1 MRYRRFPALD
11 TDISVLGFEAR
22 WASPD
27 GSDLCLMPSA
37 SDPARRARAGRQLR
51 RHGSGLRRV
60 GAAGGPGAAGV
71 DRSDAGRGNQGRGT
85 RTRAAVRHPDPG
97 RRGVSRGHVTSCTET
112 SLRELGVDTIDL
124 QQLHIYWP
132 TWGLEGYWMDE
143 LHALKQAGKVRSVG
157 VSVPDHRADMVVALV
172 QSGLVDSVQ
181 TIVNIFDS
189 QPLDVL
195 VPICE
200 QHGVAVIAR
209 CILDEVD

>member
-1 MRYRRFPALD
+1 MGFAGWFGSVSDAECERSLHAALGLGVNFVD
-11 TDISVLGFEAR
+11 T
-22 WASPD
+22 
-27 GSDLCLMPSA
+27 
-37 SDPARRARAGRQLR
+37 ARAYGE
-51 RHGSGLRRV
+51 SERRV
-60 GAAGGPGAAGV
+60 GQALQAWTGPMPVVATKVEALGPVRQFAIPIPV
-71 DRSDAGRGNQGRGT
+71 DEAFPVARHVVHGDEPA
-85 RTRAAVRHPDPG
+85 RA
-97 RRGVSRGHVTSCTET
+97 RRGHHR
-112 SLRELGVDTIDL
+112 L
-124 QQLHIYWP
+124 QQLHVYWP

-143 LHALKQAGKVRSVG
+143 LHALKQAGKVRSVS